1 MHRHHKITNF
11 HPHLSI
17 HGGRDQESREIA
29 LKDFRSSKIN
39 ILFATD
45 VASRGIDVNDIT
57 VVINYD
63 FPRNME
69 EYVHRVGRTGRSGR
83 KGKALTLC
91 TRRDW
96 DYAEDLIVILERSGQ
111 KVPEGL
117 RDMAKRYK
125 VWKVKKDAERVASGD
140 TRSFGRS
147 ARIKYRQ

>member
-1 MHRHHKITNF
+1 MK
-11 HPHLSI
+11 
-17 HGGRDQESREIA
+17 
-29 LKDFRSSKIN
+29 
-39 ILFATD
+39 
-45 VASRGIDVNDIT
+45 
-57 VVINYD
+57 YD

-69 EYVHRVGRTGRSGR
+69 EYVHRVGRTGRSDR

-96 DYAEDLIVILERSGQ
+96 DYAEDLIVILERSNQ